1 MYVPNNHGCRYQLDD
16 YRRYPRTNVHKLL
29 GRPASRNFVLIEKAG
44 FVRDESGP
52 QQWQSCEL
60 KVTFM
65 VGKGRALSVGTE
77 LHHPATQRLA
87 RHRTDNR
94 PIQRVGALIPF
105 AEPPTLTACPPLAR
119 D

>member
-16 YRRYPRTNVHKLL
+16 YRRYPRTNIHKLL

-60 KVTFM
+60 KGTFM
-65 VGKGRALSVGTE
+65 AGKGRALSVGTE
-77 LHHPATQRLA
+77 LHDHATNRLA
-87 RHRTDNR
+87 AYVITHS
-94 PIQRVGALIPF
+94 PVAPV
-105 AEPPTLTACPPLAR
+105 
-119 D
+119 